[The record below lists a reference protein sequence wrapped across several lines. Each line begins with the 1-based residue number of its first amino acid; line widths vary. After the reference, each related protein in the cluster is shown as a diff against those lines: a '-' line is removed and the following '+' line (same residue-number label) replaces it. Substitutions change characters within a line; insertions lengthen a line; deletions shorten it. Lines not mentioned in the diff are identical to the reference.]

1 MAFTGISF
9 IGNGTPLTQSASS
22 ISAAR
27 DDSAYHLLVVQGYS
41 STKKYTPNGKCI
53 RSRRF
58 RVGGY
63 RWLIE
68 YYPNGSLSEDPGCLS
83 FYLYLDEDHAVEVP
97 VEAEV
102 QCRFGFV
109 NQDVGKYY
117 LGSEKRCYF
126 SSHGCW
132 RCLGVHRREDFEL
145 YHLKMSDNFTVRFDV
160 KVTKKAVHNSA
171 AVPFVVV
178 PPPDIGKHLN
188 GLLLSGDGADVTFEV
203 NGEAFIAHRCVLA
216 SRSSVFKAE
225 LFGPMVEGTTSN
237 VIRIDDIDAHVF
249 KLLLAFIYSDS
260 VPEEDEEEDK
270 DMGVIW
276 QHLLVAADRYDL
288 QRLRLMCEV
297 RLCRNIN
304 TTTVVPILVL
314 AEQHYCRGLKEACL
328 DFLSSPTNLQEVVA
342 DGVLDHLLI
351 SSCPSV
357 LKELIVKLALKF
369 DDNFGDASEAVLP
382 LLEVP
387 ESDLHQHLS
396 WLLKSEEGTDVTF
409 QVGSETLSAHR
420 CVLAAR
426 STVFRAE
433 LFGQMKEDSTNSVIR
448 IDDMEANVFRLLL
461 TFIYSDSV
469 PNMKEDEK
477 EQLEKNE
484 DDDSDVT
491 WQQLLM
497 AADRYDLQRM
507 RIICQVS
514 LCKCIRV
521 TTVVKFLVL
530 AEKHNYRWL
539 KESCLDFLEIP
550 ANLQEVMAAGGLNNL
565 SSCSS
570 ILIDLIAKLAS
581 LKRDN

>member
-9 IGNGTPLTQSASS
+9 IGNGTPLMQSASS

-27 DDSAYHLLVVQGYS
+27 DDSGYHLLVVQGYS
-41 STKKYTPNGKCI
+41 STKKCTPNGKCI

-58 RVGGY
+58 RVGSY
-63 RWLIE
+63 NWLIE

-83 FYLYLDEDHAVEVP
+83 FYLYLDEDHAVEGP

-102 QCRFGFV
+102 QCMFGFV
-109 NQDVGKYY
+109 DQDVDRYQ
-117 LGSEKRCYF
+117 LGSKKSYCF

-132 RCLGVHRREDFEL
+132 GCLGVHRREDFEL
-145 YHLKMSDNFTVRFDV
+145 YHLKSDNFTVRFDV
-160 KVTKKAVHNSA
+160 KITKTVHNSA
-171 AVPFVVV
+171 AVPFAVV

-188 GLLLSGDGADVTFEV
+188 GLLSGDGADVTFEV

-216 SRSSVFKAE
+216 ARSSVFKAE
-225 LFGPMVEGTTSN
+225 LFGPMVEGITSN
-237 VIRIDDIDAHVF
+237 VIRIDDIEAHVF

-270 DMGVIW
+270 DMDVIW
-276 QHLLVAADRYDL
+276 QYLLVAADRYDI

-297 RLCRNIN
+297 KLCRYIS
-304 TTTVVPILVL
+304 TTTVVPILEL

-342 DGVLDHLLI
+342 AGVLDHLII
-351 SSCPSV
+351 SRCPSV
-357 LKELIVKLALKF
+357 LKELIVKLAALLKF
-369 DDNFGDASEAVLP
+369 DDDFGNTSAAVLP

-387 ESDLHQHLS
+387 ESDLHQHFA

-409 QVGSETLSAHR
+409 QVGGETLSAHR

-426 STVFRAE
+426 STVFRTE

-448 IDDMEANVFRLLL
+448 IDDMEANFFRLLL

-484 DDDSDVT
+484 DDDSRVT
-491 WQQLLM
+491 WQHLLM
-497 AADRYDLQRM
+497 AADRYDLERL
-507 RIICQVS
+507 RIICQVN
-514 LCKCIRV
+514 LCKCISV
-521 TTVVKFLVL
+521 TTVVKMLVL
-530 AEKHNYRWL
+530 ADKRNYGWL
-539 KESCLDFLEIP
+539 KESCLDFLQIP
-550 ANLQEVMAAGGLNNL
+550 ANLEEVMAAGGLNNL

-570 ILIDLIAKLAS
+570 ILIDLIAKLAL
-581 LKRDN
+581 LKRNN